1 MRWNGQHSISII
13 VVVVLTADNS
23 IDNAA
28 DGIIII
34 VATDTADIIV
44 VQAIATADNSCQQ
57 GRQTRL
63 TFQCQLKGWDLKVK
77 IIHQAATTA
86 GGG

>member
-1 MRWNGQHSISII
+1 MA
-13 VVVVLTADNS
+13 ADNS

-34 VATDTADIIV
+34 IIAATNTDHIIIV
-44 VQAIATADNSCQQ
+44 VQAVATAADNSCQQ
-57 GRQTRL
+57 GRQTGL

-77 IIHQAATTA
+77 IIHQATTT
-86 GGG
+86 GT

>member
-1 MRWNGQHSISII
+1 MRWNCQHSIIIII
-13 VVVVLTADNS
+13 VVIVLTADNS

-28 DGIIII
+28 EGIIII
-34 VATDTADIIV
+34 VATDTVDIIV
-44 VQAIATADNSCQQ
+44 VQAIAAANSCQQ

-77 IIHQAATTA
+77 IIHQAATTT